1 MKTLRLSLRSNVNGG
16 GASEV
21 VIGAAVIVL
30 ILFPIFS
37 VVVEKYIINVKA
49 LIIKDAL
56 DVTNISTYV
65 SIDSKYLGKTVVIHN
80 EPEVEAIYRRLLA
93 CNLNLNEDL
102 SPKVC
107 SIADGKVIIE
117 DITIYSG
124 EHAATCLWGTEIVRP
139 TVHSLV
145 IVPVKPSLYRQII
158 LKALGKS
165 CIELKIHVDSDIPVN
180 N

>member
-1 MKTLRLSLRSNVNGG
+1 MRTLRLLLRSNVNGG

-21 VIGAAVIVL
+21 VLGTAIIVL
-30 ILFPIFS
+30 ILFPVFS
-37 VVVEKYIINVKA
+37 GVVEKYIINVKA
-49 LIIKDAL
+49 QIIKDAL
-56 DVTNISTYV
+56 DMTNISTYV

-102 SPKVC
+102 SPKAC
-107 SIADGKVIIE
+107 SIADGKVMIE

-124 EHAATCLWGTEIVRP
+124 EQATTCPLGTEIIRP

-158 LKALGKS
+158 LKALGKNS
-165 CIELKIHVDSDIPVN
+165 LELKVHVDSDIPVDN
-180 N
+180 